1 MSQENKANLTLNTIQ
16 TAVQII
22 GVCCQRGA
30 LKPEEMEL
38 VGKTYNDMKN
48 FIGEQI
54 NYYLKLNIYCK
65 IESMIMS
72 IPMTLVLFVQ
82 IISSVG

>member
-48 FIGEQI
+48 FIKMVTESRESNDESQATPTPDENNADTELLEKSEKVI
-54 NYYLKLNIYCK
+54 N
-65 IESMIMS
+65 
-72 IPMTLVLFVQ
+72 
-82 IISSVG
+82 

>member
-1 MSQENKANLTLNTIQ
+1 MSEENKTTLTLNTIQ

-38 VGKTYNDMKN
+38 VGKTYNTMKN
-48 FIGEQI
+48 FIKLATESKESTEESRSTPTPDENNGENQI
-54 NYYLKLNIYCK
+54 EGNSEKVIN
-65 IESMIMS
+65 
-72 IPMTLVLFVQ
+72 
-82 IISSVG
+82 

>member
-48 FIGEQI
+48 FIKAVTESRESNDESQATPTPDENNVDTELVEKSEKVI
-54 NYYLKLNIYCK
+54 N
-65 IESMIMS
+65 
-72 IPMTLVLFVQ
+72 
-82 IISSVG
+82 

>member
-1 MSQENKANLTLNTIQ
+1 MSEENKASLSLNTIQ

-30 LKPEEMEL
+30 LRPEEMEL

-48 FIGEQI
+48 FIKVVTESRESNDESLATPTPDENNEDTELVEKSEKVI
-54 NYYLKLNIYCK
+54 N
-65 IESMIMS
+65 
-72 IPMTLVLFVQ
+72 
-82 IISSVG
+82 